1 MLIGS
6 IVFGLFV
13 LFDMALFGWLLVHTL
28 SQRELE
34 KVLIETRKEAEPL
47 AEALEKQAERLGDDL
62 YVAVTVAQETQTFF
76 DSMLAQRELV
86 RRIEI
91 RDRSGKVVYLDEVAE
106 SQPPQPV
113 VVPRIEAGEAPDVE
127 PFEEMAEADL
137 ETVSLE
143 IGDLGEL
150 VIGLSREEI
159 QEEIAVLRRDLIR
172 QISLIGTLTLALLG
186 IAYAAIWALFQ
197 RSRRLEEQAREAERL
212 AYIGTLASGLAHEIR
227 NPLNSLNLNMQLMA
241 EEAGES
247 GRGGSSKR
255 LLAITR
261 SEISRL
267 EHLVTDFL
275 SYAKP
280 RPLELETLA
289 PAELFDR
296 LAELLEGELRA
307 RRARIEVEDES
318 AGARIR
324 VDRGQVGQLLLN
336 LAQNSLAAAVEL
348 GRRPEIRLAARR
360 RGADVVIEVTDNG
373 GGIPEEDRERIFDL
387 FYSTR
392 KGGTGLGLAIVER
405 IARNHEAEVEVDVAE
420 GEGTTMRLILPA
432 AEGR

>member
-1 MLIGS
+1 LLIGS